1 MLCKFI
7 YAAYRN
13 MTKHTLISYELCEKN
28 IILVQIPMFFAEM
41 NGNLEHSFLSLLNAK
56 TIKID
61 VSIKYRCRYT
71 SITYNILQGGL
82 MFDMQ

>member
-28 IILVQIPMFFAEM
+28 IILVQIPMFYCWNEWKSGTF
-41 NGNLEHSFLSLLNAK
+41 
-56 TIKID
+56 
-61 VSIKYRCRYT
+61 
-71 SITYNILQGGL
+71 ILKFIECKDDKNRRINQI
-82 MFDMQ
+82 